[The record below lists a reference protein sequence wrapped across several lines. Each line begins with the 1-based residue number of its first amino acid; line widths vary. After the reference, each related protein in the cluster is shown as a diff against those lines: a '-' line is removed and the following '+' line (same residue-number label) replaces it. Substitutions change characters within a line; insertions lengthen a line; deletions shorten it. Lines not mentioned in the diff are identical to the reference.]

1 MSAAVGLNNLH
12 TLTALTGRDAGA
24 NRTVIIQG
32 FEARRRTVV
41 VAAIGALP
49 ALLVTVVLW
58 GVIGSYAALALPAV
72 EALTFWL
79 LEVRSRTGLQRR
91 TYEALLDRKRSDAGQ
106 FTLCGLVIDPD
117 LHELGTVMAS
127 TVPVQRSTS
136 SPAPAVTP
144 PLAAPA
150 LVTTAPVPDRDD
162 DMFDTNDMFGDQR

>member
-79 LEVRSRTGLQRR
+79 LEVRSRTGMQRR

-127 TVPVQRSTS
+127 TVPVQPSTS
-136 SPAPAVTP
+136 NPAPALVS
-144 PLAAPA
+144 PLAAPGLA
-150 LVTTAPVPDRDD
+150 APAPDRDD
-162 DMFDTNDMFGDQR
+162 TFDTSDMFGDRR